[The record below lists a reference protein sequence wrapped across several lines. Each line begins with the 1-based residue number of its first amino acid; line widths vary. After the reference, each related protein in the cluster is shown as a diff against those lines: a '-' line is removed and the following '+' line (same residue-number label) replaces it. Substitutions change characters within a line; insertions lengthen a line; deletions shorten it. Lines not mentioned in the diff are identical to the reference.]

1 MLTTRAHRA
10 GTAALLFAL
19 VAGCGQATTQAS
31 APAGASQ
38 TATTTARTSAPLGSP
53 AFAALEQR
61 FDARL
66 GVYALDTGSGR
77 EVAHRADERFAYA
90 STFKALAFGALL
102 AERSV
107 ADLDER
113 ITFTREELV
122 TYSPITEGKVD
133 TGMTLREVADA
144 AVRYSDN
151 TAGNL
156 LLRELGGDAGLAGG
170 PAAFERALRAIGD
183 TTTSPARVETELNE
197 AVPGDLRDT
206 STPEALASDLRRY
219 AVDADVLADDR
230 RELLVST
237 MRANTTGDEVIRA
250 GVPQGWV
257 VADKTGSAGYGGRN
271 DIAVVWPPDRAP
283 IVLAVLSG
291 RATVDAEHDN
301 ALLAEATRVVVDLL
315 D

>member
-10 GTAALLFAL
+10 GMAALLFAL
-19 VAGCGQATTQAS
+19 VAGCGQAAPPAQAGV
-31 APAGASQ
+31 AQ
-38 TATTTARTSAPLGSP
+38 TATTTATSRTAAPLGSP

-77 EVAHRADERFAYA
+77 VVAHRADERFAYA

-113 ITFTREELV
+113 ITFTGEELV

-144 AVRYSDN
+144 AVRHSDN

-197 AVPGDLRDT
+197 AVPGDPRDT
-206 STPEALASDLRRY
+206 STPEALAADLRRY

-237 MRANTTGDEVIRA
+237 MRANTTGDEAIRA
-250 GVPQGWV
+250 GVPRGWV
-257 VADKTGSAGYGGRN
+257 VADKTGSARYGGRN
-271 DIAVVWPPDRAP
+271 DIAVLWPPDRAP

-291 RATVDAEHDN
+291 KATADAEHDD
-301 ALLAEATRVVVDLL
+301 ALLAEATRAVVELL